1 MCREVYAQLLTL
13 KRFII
18 YIRNNWRVCWPVVL
32 FMYVMYKK
40 MYCKQFWWE
49 GKMRK
54 KKRNSWLVLW
64 FNFAMNVLPMPV
76 LYKNVQSKWT
86 RRLVCDK
93 RYWVYV
99 LLMDFFLYSF
109 FLQLNWRLAQL
120 TIYGLYNMINRLYIM
135 LSDDLLNW
143 MYVPNSGVIM

>member
-1 MCREVYAQLLTL
+1 MRNFFTL

-64 FNFAMNVLPMPV
+64 FNFAMKFVPMPV

-86 RRLVCDK
+86 RRLVLWQEEILTIYIHIYIARMMLTIFFCCCLF
-93 RYWVYV
+93 
-99 LLMDFFLYSF
+99 LL
-109 FLQLNWRLAQL
+109 LQLNWRLAQL
-120 TIYGLYNMINRLYIM
+120 TIYGLYNMINRCMYI
-135 LSDDLLNW
+135 
-143 MYVPNSGVIM
+143 